1 MIRIVLT
8 ASLVIV
14 LAGQIARA
22 APADAP
28 ASQPAP
34 VLEEVAKMLPKTDT
48 PQGASSLVKW
58 AILLTV
64 LSVAPAVLV
73 MVTCFTRI
81 IVVLG
86 LLRQALGT
94 HQLPPNQVMFGLAL
108 LMAVVVM
115 TPTFRKVYRD
125 AIDPHMRGRIDQAQ
139 AIKAGEEHVRN
150 FMIDQIEGAG
160 NGDDVQPFLDEK
172 LAAREDL
179 TWEQVPTIS
188 MIPAFVISELKVA
201 FAMGFRI
208 FLPFLIIDMLV
219 ASVLVSMG
227 MLMVPPALVSLPFK
241 LLLFVLADGWHL
253 VVGTLMGSFG

>member
-1 MIRIVLT
+1 MIRLALT
-8 ASLVIV
+8 ASLVIA
-14 LAGQIARA
+14 LAGQVARA
-22 APADAP
+22 QQAEPP
-28 ASQPAP
+28 TTQPTG
-34 VLEEVAKMLPKTDT
+34 VLRDVTKMLPKTDT
-48 PQGASSLVKW
+48 PDGASSIVKW

-94 HQLPPNQVMFGLAL
+94 HQLPPNQILFGLAL

-125 AIDPHMRGRIDQAQ
+125 AIDPHMQGRLDQAQ
-139 AIKAGEEHVRN
+139 ALRAGEKHVRD
-150 FMIDQIEGAG
+150 FMIDQMERAG
-160 NGDDVQPFLDEK
+160 NSDDVYPFLEK
-172 LAAREDL
+172 DLAAREDL
-179 TWEQVPTIS
+179 TWNAVPTLS

-201 FAMGFRI
+201 FEMGFRI
-208 FLPFLIIDMLV
+208 FLPFLIIDMLI

-227 MLMVPPALVSLPFK
+227 MLMVPPVLVSLPFK
-241 LLLFVLADGWHL
+241 LLLFVLADGWRL